1 MMTTN
6 AFTGS
11 ILHVIFHAIIK
22 SGLFMFAGAIIFTT
36 GKTKVNEL
44 TGLGKRMPILYLC
57 YTTIALGLIGIP
69 PTSGVVSKWYLAVG
83 SLDSGIE
90 GLSWIGPVAL
100 LISALLT
107 AGYLMPISIKGS
119 LASNINEDAIKKY
132 NEPSLM
138 MLIPIAILAV
148 ITLILGM
155 YPMPIINLISDISA
169 SLM

>member
-1 MMTTN
+1 
-6 AFTGS
+6 
-11 ILHVIFHAIIK
+11 
-22 SGLFMFAGAIIFTT
+22 
-36 GKTKVNEL
+36 
-44 TGLGKRMPILYLC
+44 
-57 YTTIALGLIGIP
+57 
-69 PTSGVVSKWYLAVG
+69 
-83 SLDSGIE
+83 
-90 GLSWIGPVAL
+90 PVAL